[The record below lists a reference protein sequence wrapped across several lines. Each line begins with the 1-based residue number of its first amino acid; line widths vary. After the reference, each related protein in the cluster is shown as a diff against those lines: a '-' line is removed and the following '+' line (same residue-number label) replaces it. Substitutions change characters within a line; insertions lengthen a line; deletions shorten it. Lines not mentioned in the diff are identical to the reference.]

1 MRLAL
6 PRVIM
11 QYGCGTGGRFMTSS
25 QLPAIAEPSYLTAVL
40 RKSGALDAGAV
51 REVKVLH
58 ERDTVVSHI
67 VRLGLRYVGESAG
80 APQTLILKTPH
91 ADFAKTLAHGGRHEV
106 AFYTKL
112 APKMPQGLVPRCFD
126 GRFDNESS
134 NWHLLL
140 EDLTDSHE
148 VATQWPLPPSR
159 EQAIAIVK
167 TLASWH
173 AAWWD
178 HPDLGNTVGTW
189 VSAEDSSQHMETF
202 AGHYDRFA
210 DLLGDRLS
218 EERRI
223 LYRRLIDQSAR
234 LSERY
239 HSRRH
244 LSITHGDA
252 HSWNFL
258 LPRAGVVDSVRIFDF
273 DQWRINVPA
282 ADLAYMMATQW
293 YPERRQ
299 ALERQ
304 LLNHY
309 HETLLAHGVAGYTRG
324 ALDQDYRRSVLW
336 HITKPVW
343 QWSIN
348 IPPLIWWNNLERVM
362 LAVEDLGCEELL

>member
-1 MRLAL
+1 
-6 PRVIM
+6 
-11 QYGCGTGGRFMTSS
+11 MTTS
-25 QLPAIAEPSYLTAVL
+25 QLPDVAEPGYLTAAL
-40 RKSGALDAGAV
+40 RKAGALDAGAV

-67 VRLGLRYVGESAG
+67 IRLGLRYVGESTG
-80 APQTLILKTPH
+80 APLTLILKTPH
-91 ADFAKTLAHGGRHEV
+91 ADFAKTLAHGGRHEL
-106 AFYTKL
+106 AFYLKV
-112 APKMPQGLVPRCFD
+112 APKMPPGLVPRCFD
-126 GRFDNESS
+126 GRFDEQDS

-140 EDLTDSHE
+140 EDLTDSHD

-159 EQAIAIVK
+159 EQIFAIVA
-167 TLASWH
+167 TLARWH

-178 HPDLGNTVGTW
+178 HPALGDTVGAW
-189 VSAEDSSQHMETF
+189 ASPEESAQRMEIF

-239 HSRRH
+239 FSRRH

-258 LPRAGVVDSVRIFDF
+258 LPRTGVVDTVRIFDF

-282 ADLAYMMATQW
+282 SDLAYMMAIQW

-309 HETLLAHGVAGYTRG
+309 HETLIANGVAGYTRG

-348 IPPLIWWNNLERVM
+348 ISPLIWWNNLERVM
-362 LAVEDLGCEELL
+362 MAVEDLGCEELL